1 MALEALFDCVVLR
14 MAVEK
19 TIIEL
24 SEEARGDAYADSEK
38 LVSSVGKDVKGI
50 EVGDKL
56 IVWPSVQPTFHEDD
70 SGSYLIIRAH
80 EILAKVID

>member
-1 MALEALFDCVVLR
+1 MALEALFDCVVIK
-14 MAVEK
+14 MEIPKSDIVMTA
-19 TIIEL
+19 
-24 SEEARGDAYADSEK
+24 EARGQAYADAEK
-38 LVSSVGKDVKGI
+38 TVSSVGDAVKGI

-56 IVWPSVQPTFHEDD
+56 VVWPSVQPTFHEDD